1 MMYIRAQS
9 TVLGIKGNIIS
20 FLLPTYKALKN
31 LEHATCLKKSLLLN
45 PVTSK
50 GKTSNQT
57 NGRLGREISCPPC

>member
-1 MMYIRAQS
+1 MMYPRAQS

-20 FLLPTYKALKN
+20 FLLPTYKALEN
-31 LEHATCLKKSLLLN
+31 LEHVTYLKIYLLLN

-57 NGRLGREISCPPC
+57 NGRLGRGISSPPY